1 MKLALSFSA
10 AILLASQSASFSA
23 QTPSGPDAVTMKGGK
38 IFVATGREMTPLTNS
53 LALNSEITV
62 LTNATFSVGSGAAR
76 PIAEGQMLSNDGRLM
91 SPNGKLELVYDHVT
105 ADLGQV
111 VVVRDGK
118 RSPVTSPLSLPGG
131 ATVQP
136 DGWVTPANGRRS
148 RLLDGQVIR
157 LDGIS
162 AVTEDTVTLRKG
174 EVIVQKDGVPLTVA
188 RSSLMMMSDGTKVYG
203 NGRIVYRDGREE
215 KLSEGQI
222 IVVEGASSNRR

>member
-10 AILLASQSASFSA
+10 LSLAVSLSA
-23 QTPSGPDAVTMKGGK
+23 QTPPAPDAVTLKNGK
-38 IFVATGREMTPLTNS
+38 LLVAAGRGMTPLTNS

-62 LTNATFSVGSGAAR
+62 LTNATFTVGSGAAR
-76 PIAEGQMLSNDGRLM
+76 PLTEGQMLSNDGRLM

-105 ADLGQV
+105 TDLGQV

-136 DGWVTPANGRRS
+136 DGWVTPASGRRS

-157 LDGIS
+157 LDGKS
-162 AVTEDTVTLRKG
+162 AATEDTVTLRKG
-174 EVIVQKDGVPLTVA
+174 EVIVQKDGARLTVA

-222 IVVEGASSNRR
+222 IVIEGAASNRR